1 MPSASPEGALVHALQ
16 VQPTSET
23 AWRRAALATQ
33 LVVPLV
39 PGMPTE
45 KLPGHIAQTQ
55 AEYIIIEAAA
65 RRPGWADVV
74 PSAFHARRL
83 DVETLTI
90 GIRTRRV
97 GRCVAGP
104 HDYVRRCGE
113 LRIGPGGGVQEI
125 FYFDAV
131 DDRTGPSLS
140 RTRWFTF
147 QLLAI

>member
-1 MPSASPEGALVHALQ
+1 MPSAGPDAALVQLLQ
-16 VQPTSET
+16 AQPAPKRART
-23 AWRRAALATQ
+23 RAALAVDLIIT
-33 LVVPLV
+33 LVVGV
-39 PGMPTE
+39 PAHVF
-45 KLPGHIAQTQ
+45 PGQVAETQ
-55 AEYIIIEAAA
+55 AESIVIEAAA
-65 RRPGWADVV
+65 RRPGRADVV